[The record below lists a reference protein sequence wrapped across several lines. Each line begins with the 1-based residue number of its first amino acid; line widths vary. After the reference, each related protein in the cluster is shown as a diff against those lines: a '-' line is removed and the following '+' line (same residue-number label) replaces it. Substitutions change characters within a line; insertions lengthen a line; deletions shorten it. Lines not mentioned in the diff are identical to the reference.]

1 MWIKIKGNL
10 YNLSIIQQIFKNKK
24 YEIIL
29 FYSLQ
34 QEKYEDFSTIIF
46 DSEKERNK
54 EFEKIEKM
62 LLGCELCNTGK

>member
-10 YNLSIIQQIFKNKK
+10 YNLSIVQQIFKNKK

-34 QEKYEDFSTIIF
+34 QENYEDFSTIIF

-62 LLGCELCNTGK
+62 LLGCELCNIQK

>member
-10 YNLSIIQQIFKNKK
+10 YNLSIVQQIFKNKK

-34 QEKYEDFSTIIF
+34 QEKYEGFSTIIF

-62 LLGCELCNTGK
+62 LLGCEL